1 MDQAIVHVDPLVA
14 REEVSP
20 CVSVGCPRGHPSRKD
35 GTYAHG
41 MNEEMTYAHL
51 GRSGLMVSRIGLGTM
66 NFGFTVDESSS
77 FAVMDAAVDAGI
89 NFFDTADVYGGP
101 QSPDMKKGYGI
112 AEETVG
118 RWLQRSGHR
127 DDIVLATKVYQPM
140 GLGPN
145 DRRLSAYHIRRAC
158 EASLRRL
165 QTDHIDLYQMHH
177 VDRATPWA
185 EIWQAMEQLV
195 REGKISYVGSSNFA
209 AWDVALAQCA
219 ASGRHFMGLTSEQS
233 LYNLAI
239 RTVEMEVVPALR
251 TLGIGLIAY
260 SPLHAGL
267 LAGALEAASEGR
279 VSDESLQRIEPH
291 RVQLEAYE
299 GLCRE
304 LGAKPADLALA
315 WLLRNPVVSTT
326 IVGAT
331 TTEELQSDFGALSI
345 QLDTAVT
352 ERLDRIWPGPGEAPQ
367 AYAW

>member
-1 MDQAIVHVDPLVA
+1 
-14 REEVSP
+14 
-20 CVSVGCPRGHPSRKD
+20 
-35 GTYAHG
+35 
-41 MNEEMTYAHL
+41 MTYGHL
-51 GRSGLMVSRIGLGTM
+51 GRSGVIVSRIGLGTM
-66 NFGFTVDESSS
+66 NFGYTVDESSS

-101 QSPDMKKGYGI
+101 QTPDMKKGYGI

-118 RWLQRSGHR
+118 RWLKHSGHR

-177 VDRATPWA
+177 VDRATPWE

-209 AWDVALAQCA
+209 AWDVALAQSA
-219 ASGRHFMGLTSEQS
+219 ASARHFLGLTSEQS

-239 RTVEMEVVPALR
+239 RAVEMEMIPALR
-251 TLGIGLIAY
+251 HLGIGLLPY

-267 LAGALEAASEGR
+267 LAGMLEDLAEGR
-279 VSDESLQRIEPH
+279 ISDASTLARIEPH
-291 RVQLEAYE
+291 RDQLEAYE

-304 LGAKPADLALA
+304 LGTKPADMALA
-315 WLLRNPVVSTT
+315 WLLHNPVVSSA
-326 IVGAT
+326 IVGALT
-331 TTEELQSDFGALSI
+331 IAELQADLRALSV
-345 QLDTAVT
+345 QLDADIA
-352 ERLDRIWPGPGEAPQ
+352 ERLNQIWPGPGEAPQ